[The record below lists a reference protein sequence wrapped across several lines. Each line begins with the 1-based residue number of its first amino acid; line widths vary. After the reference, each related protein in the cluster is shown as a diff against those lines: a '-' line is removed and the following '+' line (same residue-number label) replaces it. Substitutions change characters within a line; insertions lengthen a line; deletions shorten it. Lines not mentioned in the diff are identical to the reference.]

1 MPAPFERKHSNP
13 MARATSGN
21 GLRLASTTVRIFFLL
36 TLILGIAYPAFMV
49 GVGRIMPAK
58 ADGSMITNASGQPAG
73 SALIAQEVT
82 KQGFFFPRPSA
93 AGDNGYDAMAS
104 SATNL
109 SPYSKEY
116 QEAIAEKRD
125 EIAQREGVSP
135 EEVPVD
141 AVTSSGSGLDPHIS
155 TAYAKLQTPRVA
167 KERGLDQQKVEQLVN
182 DATEGNYTGSANGA
196 PVNVVKLN
204 KALSEQ

>member
-82 KQGFFFPRPSA
+82 KPGFFFPRPSA

-182 DATEGNYTGSANGA
+182 DATEGNYTGSADGA

>member
-82 KQGFFFPRPSA
+82 KPGFFFPRPSA

-182 DATEGNYTGSANGA
+182 DATEGNY
-196 PVNVVKLN
+196 
-204 KALSEQ
+204 LSLIHI

>member
-1 MPAPFERKHSNP
+1 
-13 MARATSGN
+13 MARATSNN

-36 TLILGIAYPAFMV
+36 TLILGIIYPAFMV

-58 ADGSMITNASGQPAG
+58 ADGSMITNAEGQPAG
-73 SALIAQEVT
+73 SSLIAQEVT
-82 KQGFFFPRPSA
+82 KPGFFYPRPSA
-93 AGDNGYDAMAS
+93 AGDAGYDAMSS

-116 QEAIAEKRD
+116 QEAIASTRD
-125 EIAQREGVSP
+125 EVAKREGVSP
-135 EEVPVD
+135 DEVPVD

-155 TAYAKLQTPRVA
+155 TAYAKLQAPRVA
-167 KERGLDQQKVEQLVN
+167 KERKLDQQKVEQLVAE
-182 DATEGNYTGSANGA
+182 ATEGNYTGSADGA

-204 KALSEQ
+204 KALSEL

>member
-1 MPAPFERKHSNP
+1 
-13 MARATSGN
+13 MARATSSN

-36 TLILGIAYPAFMV
+36 TLILGIIYPAFMV

-58 ADGSMITNASGQPAG
+58 ADGSMITNAEGQAAG
-73 SALIAQEVT
+73 STLIAQEVT
-82 KQGFFFPRPSA
+82 KPGFFYPRPSA
-93 AGDNGYDAMAS
+93 AGDNGYDAMSS

-116 QEAIAEKRD
+116 QEAIASKRD
-125 EIAQREGVSP
+125 EVAQRESVSP
-135 EEVPVD
+135 DEVPVD

-167 KERGLDQQKVEQLVN
+167 KERNLDQQKVEQLVSE
-182 DATEGNYTGSANGA
+182 ATEGNYTGSADGA

-204 KALSEQ
+204 KALSEL

>member
-1 MPAPFERKHSNP
+1 
-13 MARATSGN
+13 
-21 GLRLASTTVRIFFLL
+21 
-36 TLILGIAYPAFMV
+36 MV

-82 KQGFFFPRPSA
+82 KPGFFFPRPSA

>member
-1 MPAPFERKHSNP
+1 
-13 MARATSGN
+13 MARATSNN

-36 TLILGIAYPAFMV
+36 TLILGIIYPAFMV

-58 ADGSMITNASGQPAG
+58 ADGSMITNAEGQPAG
-73 SALIAQEVT
+73 SSLIAQEVT
-82 KQGFFFPRPSA
+82 KPGFFYPRPSA
-93 AGDNGYDAMAS
+93 AGDNGYDAMSS

-116 QEAIAEKRD
+116 QEAIASKRD
-125 EIAQREGVSP
+125 EVAKREGVSP
-135 EEVPVD
+135 DEVPVD

-155 TAYAKLQTPRVA
+155 TAYAKLQAPRVA
-167 KERGLDQQKVEQLVN
+167 KERKLDQQKVEQLVAE
-182 DATEGNYTGSANGA
+182 ATEGNYTGSADGA

-204 KALSEQ
+204 KALSEL

>member
-1 MPAPFERKHSNP
+1 
-13 MARATSGN
+13 MARATSNN

-36 TLILGIAYPAFMV
+36 TLILGIIYPAFMV

-58 ADGSMITNASGQPAG
+58 ADGSMITNAEGQPAG
-73 SALIAQEVT
+73 SSLIAQEVT
-82 KQGFFFPRPSA
+82 KPGFFYPRPSA
-93 AGDNGYDAMAS
+93 AGDAGYDAMSS

-116 QEAIAEKRD
+116 QEAIASTRD
-125 EIAQREGVSP
+125 EVAKREGVSP
-135 EEVPVD
+135 DEVPVD

-155 TAYAKLQTPRVA
+155 TAYAKLQAPRVA
-167 KERGLDQQKVEQLVN
+167 KERNLDQQKVEQLVAE
-182 DATEGNYTGSANGA
+182 ATEGNYTGSADGA

-204 KALSEQ
+204 KALSEL